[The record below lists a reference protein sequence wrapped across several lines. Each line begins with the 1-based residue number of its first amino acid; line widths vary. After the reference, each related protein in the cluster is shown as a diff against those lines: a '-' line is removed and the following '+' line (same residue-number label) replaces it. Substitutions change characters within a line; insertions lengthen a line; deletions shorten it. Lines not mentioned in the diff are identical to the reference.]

1 MSKRRPGRP
10 PDTPQKRL
18 RLALTAQTFYRRG
31 TGRDEQAVEG
41 AGDDRAASRLKVSAK
56 TVRRRLATLEDP
68 DELTVI
74 DGGTS
79 STVSEIIVRTGTR
92 RLLQLGL
99 CRRLF
104 RCN

>member
-18 RLALTAQTFYRRG
+18 RLALTARRIVDEELAAMS
-31 TGRDEQAVEG
+31 RPWREQAI
-41 AGDDRAASRLKVSAK
+41 DRAASRLKVSAK

-74 DGGTS
+74 DCGTY
-79 STVSEIIVRTGTR
+79 
-92 RLLQLGL
+92 
-99 CRRLF
+99 
-104 RCN
+104 